1 MQTLMAIGGAMNLKA
16 PALLQEFICRSGG
29 PKAHIAI
36 LPQASSLD
44 DTGEYYQEKFRTLG
58 VKKGTSIVGFKTRAT
73 ADLRADLETVRTAD
87 GIFIA
92 GGAQLRLTSLYGGT
106 ALEQELLAAYR
117 RGAVIA
123 GTSAGAA
130 VLSKLMISYGKS
142 GATPQAGIAHFA
154 AGFGFTDKIIFDQHF
169 RQRDRLGRLLYAV
182 AANPGLLGVGV
193 DENTAAIVENERI
206 IRVIGENA
214 VTIVDGTHI
223 TGTDVSEVDWRGPVS
238 VAGAIVHVLNAG
250 CRFQVRTRKAI
261 LPHKIL
267 LAE

>member
-1 MQTLMAIGGAMNLKA
+1 MAIGGAMNLKA
-16 PALLQEFICRSGG
+16 PAILQEFIRRTGG
-29 PKAHIAI
+29 PKARIAI

-44 DTGEYYQEKFRTLG
+44 DTGEYYQEKFRAIG
-58 VKKGTSIVGFKTRAT
+58 VKTKAAVVEFKTRAGADQP
-73 ADLRADLETVRTAD
+73 ADLQAIRKAD

-92 GGAQLRLTSLYGGT
+92 GGAQLRLTILYGGT
-106 ALEQELLAAYR
+106 QLEQELLAAYR

-130 VLSKLMISYGKS
+130 VLSKLMFTYGRS
-142 GATPQAGIAHFA
+142 GSTPRAGMAHFA

-193 DENTAAIVENERI
+193 DENTAAIVENEKT
-206 IRVIGENA
+206 IRVFGENA
-214 VTIVDGTHI
+214 VTVVDGTKI
-223 TGTDVSEVDWRGPVS
+223 SATDLSEVDWRGPVA
-238 VAGAIVHVLNAG
+238 VAGAVVHALNAG
-250 CRFQVRTRKAI
+250 CRFEVRTRSAI